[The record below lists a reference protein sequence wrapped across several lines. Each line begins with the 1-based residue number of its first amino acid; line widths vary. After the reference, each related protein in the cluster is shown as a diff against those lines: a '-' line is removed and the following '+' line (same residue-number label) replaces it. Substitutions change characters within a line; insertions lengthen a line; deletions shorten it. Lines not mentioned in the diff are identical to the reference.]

1 MDVYEFGPF
10 HLDVE
15 RLLLVHDGEPVALGP
30 KVVET
35 LLALVEHPGEVLA
48 KAMLL
53 DRIWPEGFV
62 EEANLA
68 QNIYV
73 LRKMLRARWGTDAIE
88 TVPRRGYRFT
98 APVRRAA
105 RAALAE
111 APIVDVPEASLSA
124 APLAVAH
131 DLQHRSV
138 SRVTRYRWVAAFAS
152 AAAVI
157 AASFMLL
164 ANVATHRASSTDT
177 LSDNGAR
184 LYQIG
189 RYYWNLRTR
198 EGVEKSLTYFTQVV
212 DSDPKSARGY
222 AAISDAY
229 AVMGD
234 YRFGSQTPQVYFAR
248 ARGYAEK
255 ALSLDPNSAEAHAA
269 LGLIGLDEK
278 DMRKAMTELQRA
290 IALDATYGPAREW
303 YGIGLV
309 SQGQLREGFAEL
321 KRAADLDPLSV
332 STTAWL
338 GSAAY
343 YDRRFH
349 DAIAYSQQALE
360 LSPQRTDALTTMGEA
375 YEAEGNITRAI
386 DSYKQYA
393 TSDQYHRAEGAA
405 LLAHAYAIAHRYPEA
420 RAELAYARAHAR
432 DVDPADLALAAA
444 ALGDRSVAFSLL
456 RHMHQH
462 GTWMAIIHDA
472 RFDSLRDDA
481 EFRQLAQES
490 A

>member
-15 RLLLVHDGEPVALGP
+15 RLLLVHEGEPVALGP

-73 LRKMLRARWGTDAIE
+73 LRKTLRTRWGVDAIE

-98 APVRRAA
+98 APVQRSA
-105 RAALAE
+105 RPALAE
-111 APIVDVPEASLSA
+111 APVVEEMPPFVPAMAAIDIHHHSDSRPQYARWIVAATSA
-124 APLAVAH
+124 LAV
-131 DLQHRSV
+131 L
-138 SRVTRYRWVAAFAS
+138 
-152 AAAVI
+152 
-157 AASFMLL
+157 AASFVLL
-164 ANVATHRASSTDT
+164 ASVVTHRSNSADM

-198 EGVEKSLTYFTQVV
+198 DGVEKSLSYFAQVV

-222 AAISDAY
+222 AALADAN
-229 AVMGD
+229 AAMGD
-234 YRFGSQTPQVYFAR
+234 YRYGSQTPAVYFAR
-248 ARGYAEK
+248 ARGYADK

-269 LGLIGLDEK
+269 LGLIALNAK
-278 DMRKAMTELQRA
+278 QMPKAMTELRHA
-290 IALDATYGPAREW
+290 IALDPGYGPAREW
-303 YGIGLV
+303 YGVALV
-309 SQGQLREGFAEL
+309 GEGQLHEGFAEL
-321 KRAADLDPLSV
+321 KQAADLDPLSV
-332 STTAWL
+332 ATTAWL
-338 GSAAY
+338 GSTAY
-343 YDRRFH
+343 YDRHFH
-349 DAIAYSQQALE
+349 DAITYSQQALE

-386 DSYKQYA
+386 EAFKQYA
-393 TSDQYHRAEGAA
+393 SSSAYCHAEGSA
-405 LLAHAYAIAHRYPEA
+405 LLAHAYAIAHRYSEA
-420 RAELAYARAHAR
+420 RVELAYARSHAR
-432 DVDPADLALAAA
+432 DVDPADLAIAAA
-444 ALGDRSVAFSLL
+444 ALGDRSVAFALL

>member
-73 LRKMLRARWGTDAIE
+73 LRKTLRARWGTDAIE

-98 APVRRAA
+98 APVSRTERG
-105 RAALAE
+105 ALAE
-111 APIVDVPEASLSA
+111 APVVREAVPAVPVPTAINIHPQARHVPRARWIAAALSA
-124 APLAVAH
+124 VAV
-131 DLQHRSV
+131 L
-138 SRVTRYRWVAAFAS
+138 
-152 AAAVI
+152 
-157 AASFMLL
+157 AASFFLL
-164 ANVATHRASSTDT
+164 ANVVTHRANSSDA

-198 EGVEKSLTYFTQVV
+198 GGVEKSLSYFAQVV

-222 AAISDAY
+222 AALADAN
-229 AVMGD
+229 ATMGD
-234 YRFGSQTPQVYFAR
+234 YRYGSQTSTVYFAR

-269 LGLIGLDEK
+269 LGLIALNEK
-278 DMRKAMTELQRA
+278 QMPKAMTELQRA
-290 IALDATYGPAREW
+290 IALDPGYGPAREW
-303 YGIGLV
+303 YGVALV
-309 SQGQLREGFAEL
+309 GEGKLREGFAEL

-332 STTAWL
+332 ATTAWL
-338 GSAAY
+338 GSTAY

-349 DAIAYSQQALE
+349 DAITYSQQALE
-360 LSPQRTDALTTMGEA
+360 LSPQRTDALTTLGEA

-386 DSYKQYA
+386 EAFKQYESSSA
-393 TSDQYHRAEGAA
+393 YTHAAGAA

-420 RAELAYARAHAR
+420 RAELAYARAHSR
-432 DVDPADLALAAA
+432 DVDPADLAVAAA
-444 ALGDRSVAFSLL
+444 ALGDRSVAFAYL
-456 RHMHQH
+456 RRMHAH
-462 GTWMAIIHDA
+462 GTSWMAIIHDA